1 MADSSTFPGIT
12 TALAN
17 GVTPVV
23 VVDGQ
28 TGHAS
33 PVYNAYTASASPVAT
48 QTGVT
53 LITVPTSPAIG
64 KRTLV
69 VRSTLDVVLTIAW
82 TFLDVAAN
90 AYAVLSFTM
99 VAGNVTP
106 QGAFITNL
114 GAVSTA
120 TAPTV
125 TVGAYAN
132 LAAHTSGGELIKY
145 SATNPTTGTVS
156 LDLIESVQ

>member
-1 MADSSTFPGIT
+1 MADSPTFPGIT
-12 TALAN
+12 TALVN

-23 VVDGQ
+23 MVDGH
-28 TGHAS
+28 TGQAT
-33 PVYNAYTASASPVAT
+33 PVYNAYTATASPVTT

-53 LITVPTSPAIG
+53 LITVPASPAVG

-69 VRSTLDVVLTIAW
+69 VRTTLDVVLTIAW
-82 TFLDVAAN
+82 TFLDTAAN
-90 AYAVLSFTM
+90 AYAVCSFTM
-99 VAGNVTP
+99 IAGNGTP

-132 LAAHTSGGELIKY
+132 LASHTAGGELIKY
-145 SATNPTTGTVS
+145 SATSPSVGTVT
-156 LDLIESVQ
+156 LDLIESV